1 MQISGIIA
9 DAHPE
14 DAARSYATLAEVYE
28 EMGDRARALEL
39 YELAADLLRAD
50 NPNRYLAGIYARMA
64 ELLEAE
70 GRADAAYD
78 YMKKA
83 VGMQQEIAA
92 RLTSET
98 RIR

>member
-14 DAARSYATLAEVYE
+14 DAVRSYATLAEVYE
-28 EMGDRARALEL
+28 EIGDRARALEL
-39 YELAADLLRAD
+39 YELAADVLQGN
-50 NPNRYLAGIYARMA
+50 NPNRYLAGVYAHMA
-64 ELLEAE
+64 ELFEAE
-70 GRADAAYD
+70 GRTEAAYE

-83 VGMQQEIAA
+83 VGMQQEIAKKP
-92 RLTSET
+92 TSEA